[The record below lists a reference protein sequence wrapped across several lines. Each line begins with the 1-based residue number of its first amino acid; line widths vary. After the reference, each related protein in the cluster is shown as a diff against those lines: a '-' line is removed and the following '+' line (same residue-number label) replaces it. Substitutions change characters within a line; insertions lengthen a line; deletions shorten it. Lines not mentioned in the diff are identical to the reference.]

1 MNENDFKNNITNY
14 ANDNTF
20 ENISKTNNENKK
32 STLYKSEE
40 DENLN
45 NNYKRID
52 NNNYG
57 EQTNEISN
65 NNNVTDTFNL
75 NKRIK
80 ENINIE
86 KEKYNKGMNNK
97 GINKEIN
104 NVYANSN
111 NTNDIIS
118 DNVII
123 TSKNENNQQPV
134 DLFEEEP
141 VLRTQGRKLKNTS
154 SNSDNNYSKESKK
167 DIEPP
172 QNKEIEQP
180 KEVKEDNTEKEE
192 QKKEDKNEA
201 YEDGEKIRKKIK
213 LMDRL
218 NKARARSCG
227 KKDEKAKKSNDIL
240 MKAKLLESVL
250 GNLKKPEDLNNNKN
264 NDVEKESIKQDNV
277 GINNRDHSCD
287 VHIIQKKKKK
297 KNNIPFDG

>member
-1 MNENDFKNNITNY
+1 VNENDFKNNITNY

-45 NNYKRID
+45 NNYKKID

-57 EQTNEISN
+57 EQANEISN

-75 NKRIK
+75 NKGIK

-154 SNSDNNYSKESKK
+154 SNSENNYSKESKK
-167 DIEPP
+167 DIE
-172 QNKEIEQP
+172 QP
-180 KEVKEDNTEKEE
+180 KEVKEYNKEKEE

>member
-57 EQTNEISN
+57 EQANEIPN

-75 NKRIK
+75 NKGIK

-180 KEVKEDNTEKEE
+180 KEVKEDNKEKEE

-264 NDVEKESIKQDNV
+264 NGVEKESIKQDNV